1 MTIPRKLTLFDK
13 AFFYSVIVIF
23 VVVAIIDFF
32 TKSQWFFDSLVAFAG
47 LFLAYDLYKWRKISL
62 EAVFLMA
69 LHLII
74 HTMNL
79 YGVGI
84 FNTGYKFDALIH
96 GFGGFVAAL
105 IFFQLIKNNLKG
117 HYFRTAIFII
127 TILAALGAGSIIEVV
142 EYGGK
147 IFLGEGDGLFFYGV
161 GDYGDWGNAIQ
172 DMVFNGVGAA
182 FFILLLII
190 DNGQFY
196 KKYLEHD

>member
-1 MTIPRKLTLFDK
+1 MTNPRKLSLFDK
-13 AFFYSVIVIF
+13 VFFCYVILIF
-23 VVVAIIDFF
+23 VLIATIDFF
-32 TKSQWFFDSLVAFAG
+32 TKSQWFFDSIVAFTG

-62 EAVFLMA
+62 EAVFLMSM
-69 LHLII
+69 HLII

-79 YGVGI
+79 YSVSI
-84 FNTGYKFDALIH
+84 FDTGYKFDALIH
-96 GFGGFVAAL
+96 GFGGFMGAV

-117 HYFRTAIFII
+117 PYFRTAIYAI
-127 TILAALGAGSIIEVV
+127 TILATMGGGSIIEIV
-142 EYGGK
+142 EYAGK

-172 DMVFNGVGAA
+172 DMVFNGVGAV

-190 DNGQFY
+190 DNGNFY